1 MEQAAEEEESSSEKP
16 SENVEVISE
25 KPKDCEVT
33 ETAEAK
39 KGTHSLCLKNTC
51 FKQWD
56 NLFKYSQ
63 NINV

>member
-39 KGTHSLCLKNTC
+39 KGTLLMPE
-51 FKQWD
+51 
-56 NLFKYSQ
+56 KYLLQ
-63 NINV
+63 AVG